1 MKIIKSIVIS
11 ASILSLSVSSLLA
24 ECNQKICTVPETMNW
39 NKNYTITSKADK
51 GEEYYLNIKNIE
63 RDFHVSIGGNKILE
77 ENKANISAGIG
88 ISAIISD
95 KFYIGG
101 NLDISYSK
109 INNYNV
115 YGSILEINPGY
126 VLNDDYTVYGIVG
139 IKDMNYGSSIEG
151 TGLGIGLGLQ
161 YKICPL
167 FKTAI
172 ETTNYDMKM
181 DSELP
186 HYNHKN
192 ISIKLKYLF

>member
-1 MKIIKSIVIS
+1 MKIIKSIVL
-11 ASILSLSVSSLLA
+11 ASTILSISTVSLLA
-24 ECNQKICTVPETMNW
+24 ECNQKNCTIRESMNW
-39 NKNYTITSKADK
+39 NKNYTITSKDDK

-63 RDFHVSIGGNKILE
+63 RDFHLGIGNNKILE

-109 INNYNV
+109 TNNYNV
-115 YGSILEINPGY
+115 YGTTLEINPGY
-126 VLNDDYTVYGIVG
+126 ILNDDYTVYGIVG

-167 FKTAI
+167 FKIAI
-172 ETTNYDMKM
+172 EMANYDMKM

-192 ISIKLKYLF
+192 INIKLKYLF